1 MATYN
6 NIGDTIE
13 GLALDGHTRRWQPK
27 GLVKH
32 KKDNKTMKLYSCDR
46 NSTAVVSAVFPVPK
60 DDNTEEDTNIPED
73 DTTTP
78 EGDNN
83 KKETDGVH
91 RSLGDSLTADAI
103 DVWVELKGKV
113 SIHVEEGVSGRH
125 GATLFSTKKH
135 SIATIRTP
143 LQNLLKKLVYTPSLQ
158 IE

>member
-6 NIGDTIE
+6 NVGDTIE

-32 KKDNKTMKLYSCDR
+32 NKYNKTMKLYSCDR
-46 NSTAVVSAVFPVPK
+46 NSNAVVSAVIPVP
-60 DDNTEEDTNIPED
+60 EDENI
-73 DTTTP
+73 
-78 EGDNN
+78 
-83 KKETDGVH
+83 KKETDNFH
-91 RSLGDSLTADAI
+91 RTLGDSLTADAI
-103 DVWVELKGKV
+103 DVWTEVKSKV

-125 GATLFSTKKH
+125 GATLFSIKGH

-143 LQNLLKKLVYTPSLQ
+143 LQNLLKKLGYTPILQ